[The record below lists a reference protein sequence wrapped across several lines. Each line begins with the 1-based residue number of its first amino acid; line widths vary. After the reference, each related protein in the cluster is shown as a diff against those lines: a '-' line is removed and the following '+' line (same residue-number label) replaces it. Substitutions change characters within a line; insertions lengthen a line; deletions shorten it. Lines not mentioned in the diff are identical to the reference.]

1 MRVIAKRSLKK
12 FWERPGCA
20 DARGPLHSWYAE
32 AIKAAWRSPQD
43 IKDQYASASIC
54 GNNRVVF
61 NIGGNKYRL
70 VVEAQYQADIVWVS
84 SSGRTR
90 STTASTWRPQMT
102 IKPIRNDDD
111 LRRAFRR
118 LEKIFQA
125 VEGTPQADERD
136 VLVTLIEAYENKHY
150 DFGPA
155 DPVEAIKFRMEQE
168 GLTPRDL
175 EPYIGQSGRVSEV
188 LNRRRPL
195 SLRMVKRL
203 HDGLKIPY
211 ESLMA
216 GVQ

>member
-1 MRVIAKRSLKK
+1 
-12 FWERPGCA
+12 
-20 DARGPLHSWYAE
+20 
-32 AIKAAWRSPQD
+32 
-43 IKDQYASASIC
+43 
-54 GNNRVVF
+54 
-61 NIGGNKYRL
+61 
-70 VVEAQYQADIVWVS
+70 
-84 SSGRTR
+84 
-90 STTASTWRPQMT
+90 MT

-195 SLRMVKRL
+195 SLRMVNCALTWWTGANSATSWRHCPASNTL
-203 HDGLKIPY
+203 RSGRPFAVSSRCA
-211 ESLMA
+211 EVPVSSCFSSA
-216 GVQ
+216 SCSRTSA